1 MVYFV
6 EKLRGAQRVI
16 VIGLS
21 GFPRLFNGGR

>member
-6 EKLRGAQRVI
+6 EKLRAAHRVI
-16 VIGLS
+16 AIGLS